1 MDCQQRFW
9 SKWMHAEQVAANVLA
24 CVTIEY
30 SSLTYIRILPNLCL
44 VVSLTLPLTIQ
55 CLGETSIF
63 KLDISIRFQFSYKVI
78 LSPKEGTIVLCSCIL
93 KMLYGI
99 HIVIADI

>member
-9 SKWMHAEQVAANVLA
+9 SKRMPADQVAAKVLG
-24 CVTIEY
+24 EY
-30 SSLTYIRILPNLCL
+30 SLRHIRLLPNKCL
-44 VVSLTLPLTIQ
+44 IVSLTLHLTMQ
-55 CLGETSIF
+55 CLGETSIY
-63 KLDISIRFQFSYKVI
+63 KLDISIRFGFSYKVI
-78 LSPKEGTIVLCSCIL
+78 QSPMEDTTVWCSCIL